1 MDVPSGSTSGP
12 AEGPTDG
19 PADAPAD
26 GLVGLYLMG
35 LRGSGK
41 TSLGEEL
48 ALQLGF
54 RHVDL
59 DESIATREG
68 RPVQE
73 VLQDLGEEGFRSI
86 EHRQLK
92 FELGGLLRGGRVLSL
107 GGGSIENAE
116 IRKILKMLRN
126 EKHWVGVWIECE
138 PRELE
143 RRIGMSGGTGTRPRL
158 LGRGLQEEMRI
169 LLTRRSRYFKELS
182 DHRFAN
188 PGGRIEQRARELLS
202 ILGQAPQS

>member
-1 MDVPSGSTSGP
+1 MDTKADRAPK
-12 AEGPTDG
+12 EGGGESSD
-19 PADAPAD
+19 
-26 GLVGLYLMG
+26 LVGLYLLG

-48 ALQLGF
+48 ALQLGY

-59 DESIATREG
+59 DESIAKREG
-68 RPVQE
+68 RPVHE
-73 VLQDLGEEGFRSI
+73 VLEEFGEETFRTI

-92 FELGGLLRGGRVLSL
+92 FELGGLLQGRQVLSL

-116 IRKILKMLRN
+116 IRQILKMLRR

-158 LGRGLQEEMRI
+158 LGRGLQEEMRL
-169 LLTRRSRYFKELS
+169 LLTRRARYFRELS
-182 DHRFAN
+182 DFRFAN
-188 PGGRIEQRARELLS
+188 PGGRIEKRAAELLAL
-202 ILGQAPQS
+202 LGKATQA